1 MMLKVCSSEEAAKKL
16 EGKSVMLIVEGV
28 AHLLTSDGSECN
40 ATEIPSPRS
49 NQEETDTCIILNVKH
64 TVKRKNISLQ

>member
-1 MMLKVCSSEEAAKKL
+1 MNISFVKKL

-40 ATEIPSPRS
+40 ATEIPSLCS
-49 NQEETDTCIILNVKH
+49 SQEETDMCIILYVKH
-64 TVKRKNISLQ
+64 AVKKDISLQ